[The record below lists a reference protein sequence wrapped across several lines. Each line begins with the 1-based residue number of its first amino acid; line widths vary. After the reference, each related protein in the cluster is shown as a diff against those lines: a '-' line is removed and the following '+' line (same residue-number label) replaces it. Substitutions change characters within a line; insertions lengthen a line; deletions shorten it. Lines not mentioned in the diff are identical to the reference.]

1 MIDNIK
7 WLQEWYFSQCDGD
20 WEHIQGVKITTV
32 DNPGW
37 YVELNVTE
45 TNLDGRVF
53 KNIKIEREDNNWL
66 FCKVENNMFVGAGG
80 PLNLDEIIVI
90 FREWASS

>member
-7 WLQEWYFSQCDGD
+7 WLQDWYFSQCDGD
-20 WEHIQGVKITTV
+20 WEHIQGVKITTI

-37 YVELNVTE
+37 YFELNVTE
-45 TNLDGRVF
+45 TNLDGKVF
-53 KNIKIEREDNNWL
+53 ENIKIEHDDNDWL
-66 FCKVENNMFVGAGG
+66 YCKVENNMFVGTGG

>member
-20 WEHIQGVKITTV
+20 WEHIQGVKITTI

-45 TNLDGRVF
+45 TNLDRKVF
-53 KNIKIEREDNNWL
+53 ENIKIERDDSDWL
-66 FCKVENNMFVGAGG
+66 YCKVENNMFVGTGG

>member
-1 MIDNIK
+1 MDNIK

-20 WEHIQGVKITTV
+20 WEHIQGVKITTI

-45 TNLDGRVF
+45 TNLDRKVF
-53 KNIKIEREDNNWL
+53 ENIKIERDDSDWL
-66 FCKVENNMFVGAGG
+66 YCKVENNMFVGTGG